1 MKILFDHPYPFQLT
15 HGGFQIQI
23 EQTKAALENL
33 GVSVEFLRWW
43 DDRQEGDLIHYF
55 GRPSPLYI
63 WLAHEKRR
71 RVVISELLGGLGAR
85 PASRRAVQRMI
96 IGVARKIMP
105 GDFTSRMAWDAF
117 KLADACIALTAWEA
131 RLMQEMFSAPKHR
144 VHIVPNGVEP
154 VFFEAAPTSRGPWLI
169 CTATLNAQKRLLEV
183 AEAAIVAKTPVWFV
197 GKPYNEH
204 DPYTQRFLETARKNP
219 AIIRYDG
226 PIGDRGKMAQAYRE
240 ARGFVL
246 LSKWESLSLSALEAA
261 ACGCPLLLGDLPW
274 AHSVFGD
281 SVSYCRI
288 DGSTQQTAQ
297 ALRHFY
303 DQAPALPPPPRP
315 ASWRD
320 VAQQLGDIYRAELN
334 TSW

>member
-23 EQTKAALENL
+23 EQTKAALESL
-33 GVSVEFLRWW
+33 GVSVDYLRWW

-55 GRPSPLYI
+55 GRPTSLYL

-85 PASRRAVQRMI
+85 SASKRAVQQMI
-96 IGVARKIMP
+96 IRLARKILP

-117 KLADACIALTAWEA
+117 RLADACVALTPWEA
-131 RLMQEMFSAPKHR
+131 RLMKETFSAPDDR
-144 VHIVPNGVEP
+144 VHVVPNGVEP
-154 VFFEAAPTSRGPWLI
+154 VFFEAAPAQRGPWLI
-169 CTATLNAQKRLLEV
+169 CTATIFSQKRILEV
-183 AEAAIVAKTPVWFV
+183 AEAALVAQTPIWFV
-197 GKPYNEH
+197 GKPYAEH
-204 DPYTQRFLETARKNP
+204 DPYVQRFLETARKNP
-219 AIIRYDG
+219 AILRYEG
-226 PIGDRGKMAQAYRE
+226 PIGDRKKMAQAYRE

-281 SVSYCRI
+281 AVSYCRI
-288 DGSTQQTAQ
+288 NVTTQQTAQ
-297 ALRHFY
+297 ALRQFY
-303 DQAPALPPPPRP
+303 DQAPTLRPPPKP
-315 ASWRD
+315 ASWQNVGR
-320 VAQQLGDIYRAELN
+320 QLQGIYEGLFK
-334 TSW
+334 TSR

>member
-23 EQTKAALENL
+23 EQTKAALESL
-33 GVSVEFLRWW
+33 GVKVDYLRWW

-55 GRPSPLYI
+55 GRPTSLYL
-63 WLAHEKRR
+63 WLAHEKRK

-85 PASRRAVQRMI
+85 SASKRAVQQMI
-96 IGVARKIMP
+96 IRLARKILP

-117 KLADACIALTAWEA
+117 RLADACVALTSWEA
-131 RLMQEMFSAPKHR
+131 RLMKETFSAPDDR
-144 VHIVPNGVEP
+144 VHVVPNGVEP
-154 VFFEAAPTSRGPWLI
+154 VFFEAASAQRGPWLI
-169 CTATLNAQKRLLEV
+169 CTATIFSQKRILEV
-183 AEAAIVAKTPVWFV
+183 AEAALVAQTPIWFV
-197 GKPYNEH
+197 GKPYAEH
-204 DPYTQRFLETARKNP
+204 DAYVQRFLETARKNS

-226 PIGDRGKMAQAYRE
+226 LIGDRKKMAQAYRE

-281 SVSYCRI
+281 AVSYCRI
-288 DGSTQQTAQ
+288 DATTQQTAQ
-297 ALRHFY
+297 ALRQFY
-303 DQAPALPPPPRP
+303 DQAPTLRPPPKP
-315 ASWRD
+315 ASWQN
-320 VAQQLGDIYRAELN
+320 VAQQLSDIYRTVLK
-334 TSW
+334 TSR